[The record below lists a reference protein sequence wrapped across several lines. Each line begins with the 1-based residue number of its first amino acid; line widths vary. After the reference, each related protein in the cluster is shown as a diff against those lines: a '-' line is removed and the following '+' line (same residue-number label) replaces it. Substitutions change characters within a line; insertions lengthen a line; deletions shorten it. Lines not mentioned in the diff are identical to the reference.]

1 MFCRAEIISS
11 HKGAK
16 DGIIPVRAV
25 REARPEDKVAIFNF
39 KKDNAKHRELGKR
52 LEEVPVA
59 LIVPNP
65 NQPRQTFDDAGI
77 AELAASISQ
86 VGLIQPLVVRKA
98 GETYELIAGE
108 RRLRAVRSLG
118 YEKVQCIVDGGLG
131 EEDSAL
137 MAIVENL
144 QREDLHFFEEAESY
158 AALLEKLHLTQE
170 ELALRIGKSQSFIAN
185 KLRMLR
191 FSPRVREAVIENGLT
206 ERHARALLR
215 LNSDEERERVIEKVA
230 LGSLSVKD
238 TEKLVESMLN
248 AAFDGKQEGARP
260 RPKIIR
266 IFKDYKLFVN
276 TVNTA
281 CEQLRESG
289 LNVDVEQTEHDGG
302 VDIVIKVSQ

>member
-1 MFCRAEIISS
+1 M
-11 HKGAK
+11 
-16 DGIIPVRAV
+16 PL
-25 REARPEDKVAIFNF
+25 FNF
-39 KKDNAKHRELGKR
+39 KKDITKQHENKEPRKR

-59 LIVPNP
+59 LIIPNP
-65 NQPRQTFDDAGI
+65 NQPRQTFDDDSI

-86 VGLIQPLVVRKA
+86 VGLIQPLVVRRV

-108 RRLRAVRSLG
+108 RRLRAVKSLG
-118 YEKVQCIVDGGLG
+118 MEKVQCIVDGELSDD
-131 EEDSAL
+131 DSAL

-158 AALLEKLHLTQE
+158 AALLEKLNITQD

-191 FSPRVREAVIENGLT
+191 LSPAVREAVVENGLT
-206 ERHARALLR
+206 ERHTRALLR
-215 LNSDEERERVIEKVA
+215 LNTDEERQNVIARVSEE
-230 LGSLSVKD
+230 SLSVKD
-238 TEKLVESMLN
+238 TEKLVENMLN
-248 AAFDGKQEGARP
+248 AAFDGKKEGARP
-260 RPKIIR
+260 RPRIIR

-281 CEQLRESG
+281 CDQLRESG
-289 LNVDVEQTEHDGG
+289 LNVVVEQTEHDDG

>member
-1 MFCRAEIISS
+1 MAL
-11 HKGAK
+11 
-16 DGIIPVRAV
+16 
-25 REARPEDKVAIFNF
+25 FNF
-39 KKDNAKHRELGKR
+39 KKDMSKHEVKQEPKKR

-59 LIVPNP
+59 LIIPNP
-65 NQPRQTFDDAGI
+65 NQPRQTFDEESI

-86 VGLIQPLVVRKA
+86 VGLIQPLVVRRV
-98 GETYELIAGE
+98 GDTYELIAGE

-118 YEKVQCIVDGGLG
+118 MEKVQCIVDGELDD
-131 EEDSAL
+131 EDSAL

-158 AALLEKLHLTQE
+158 AALLQKLNITQD

-191 FSPRVREAVIENGLT
+191 LSPAVREAVVNTGLT
-206 ERHARALLR
+206 ERHTRALLK
-215 LNSDEERERVIEKVA
+215 LNTDDERQTVINKVA
-230 LGSLSVKD
+230 ENSLSVKD

-248 AAFDGKQEGARP
+248 SAFDNKKDGARP
-260 RPKIIR
+260 RPRIIR

-281 CEQLRESG
+281 CDQLRESG
-289 LNVDVEQTEHDGG
+289 LNVQVEQTEHDDG
-302 VDIVIKVSQ
+302 VDIIIKVSQ